1 MKRLL
6 KKEISV
12 VNTSVLNMH
21 YCRILE
27 RGETMAAKSIPVAD
41 AKQILWIED
50 ELKERTIKAVGHD
63 FYPPDRIEKEAP
75 SNYMITLLKRNKPKP
90 ELKPPNTKIKF
101 KITVTSSIGSIITT
115 QNVKVD
121 LKSDADLLA
130 NKLIKDLGIK
140 RATYKLS

>member
-6 KKEISV
+6 KREIGTV
-12 VNTSVLNMH
+12 GTKVLNMH

-50 ELKERTIKAVGHD
+50 ELRERLTKAIGHD

-75 SNYMITLLKRNKPKP
+75 SNYMISLLKSRQDKP
-90 ELKPPNTKIKF
+90 EIKENIKIKF
-101 KITVTSSIGSIITT
+101 KITVTSSIGSEVAVK
-115 QNVKVD
+115 NVSVD
-121 LKSDADLLA
+121 SRPEADLQA
-130 NKLIKDLGIK
+130 TKLIRDLGLK
-140 RATYKLS
+140 RATYKIS